1 MEKKNYPVKFGE
13 HDLVPRAR
21 QHDRIVFTEMQY
33 AAINAYVALLKLK
46 NYSENTIKTYRN
58 CFLIFLKNFPNRK
71 PSGIQKTEILDM
83 MIRIYDSGNWSA
95 TSQNQM
101 ISAIKFFYEQ
111 LLGRPRETYDLP
123 RAKKPKQLPTVF
135 SEREVIAIIKATG
148 NMKHQTIL
156 CLAYAAGLRIS
167 ELVNMKIR
175 DVDSDRMVINIRQ
188 SKGRQDR
195 IVMLSDRLLL
205 MLRAYFVEYK
215 PRHWLF
221 EGQKGEQYSTR
232 SISKVMQECKKRANV
247 YKKGGIHAF
256 RHSFATHLLESG
268 TDIMFIKELL
278 GHQSLQTTMTY
289 IHVSNR
295 NIMNIKSPFDKL

>member
-1 MEKKNYPVKFGE
+1 MERRNYPARINAL
-13 HDLVPRAR
+13 DLVPREKR
-21 QHDRIVFTEMQY
+21 VDRVVFNEMQH
-33 AAINAYVALLKLK
+33 AAINAFIAMLKLK
-46 NYSENTIKTYRN
+46 NYSNNTIKTYRN
-58 CFLIFLKNFPNRK
+58 CFLIFLKNFPDRK
-71 PSGIQKTEILDM
+71 PSGIQKAEIMDM
-83 MIRIYDSGNWSA
+83 LIRIYDSGNWSA

-111 LLGRPRETYDLP
+111 LLNRPKEVYDLP

-135 SEREVIAIIKATG
+135 SEREVIAIIKATE
-148 NMKHQTIL
+148 NLKHKMVL

-167 ELVNMKIR
+167 EITNLKIR
-175 DVDSDRMVINIRQ
+175 DIDSDRMIINIRQ
-188 SKGRQDR
+188 SKGKQDR

-205 MLRAYFVEYK
+205 MLRAYFIEYRPK
-215 PRHWLF
+215 YWLF
-221 EGQKGEQYSTR
+221 EGQNREQYSTR
-232 SISKVMQECKKRANV
+232 SISKVMQQCKRRANV

-289 IHVSNR
+289 IHVSKR
-295 NIMNIKSPFDKL
+295 NIMNIQSPFDKL